1 MVRRDLVAVTRG
13 LPYSGFWGGCATVS
27 EAGLLSGA
35 IWLTASSATVPGAVS
50 GPGATV
56 IATFLQN
63 VTRWLQFLAS
73 LAAVATVA
81 YGGLRYIV
89 AHDAR
94 AQADAW
100 RLILAGIGGLVVAL
114 LAPTIV
120 SIVQGMVPS

>member
-1 MVRRDLVAVTRG
+1 M
-13 LPYSGFWGGCATVS
+13 STVW
-27 EAGLLSGA
+27 LSA
-35 IWLTASSATVPGAVS
+35 ASATGAGAAP
-50 GPGATV
+50 GPGAPV
-56 IATFLQN
+56 IAAFLQN
-63 VTRWLQFLAS
+63 VTRWLQYLAS

-89 AHDAR
+89 AHDSR

-100 RLILAGIGGLVVAL
+100 RLILAGMGGLVIAL